1 MIFAGPT
8 TVLATLWSSNQRP
21 LWQFSTYGKDTSVA
35 ISPDG
40 SYVAVG
46 VQTSYDPSIGQ
57 VLLLNKTGSVLW
69 ARNSA
74 TITAVAMT
82 VDGSRIAASGV
93 VTKAITSGPYVTLQ
107 QTGIGYYFD
116 NDGDQLWDYSGPLQY
131 VNYAVGLRP
140 PMFKIML

>member
-8 TVLATLWSSNQRP
+8 TILATLWSSNQRP
-21 LWQFSTYGKDTSVA
+21 LWQFSTYGKATSVA

-46 VQTSYDPSIGQ
+46 VQTSYNPSIGQ

-82 VDGSRIAASGV
+82 VDGSRIASSGV
-93 VTKAITSGPYVTLQ
+93 VTKGITSGAFVSFTQ
-107 QTGIGYYFD
+107 KGIVYYFEFY
-116 NDGDQLWDYSGPLQY
+116 GY
-131 VNYAVGLRP
+131 
-140 PMFKIML
+140 